1 MAGTRGPRTY
11 ATGLRRDLD
20 VLTALAEHRDGA
32 LGVARLAEAVGR
44 DPSQVSRALA
54 ALAEEGLVD
63 RDAGTGRYRLG
74 WRLYALAAQTAE
86 AHLAAT
92 ATPFLQHLVAR
103 LGETV
108 HLCVLR
114 GAEVLTVASE
124 SPSHAFRAVGW
135 AGFGVPAATT
145 SAGRVL
151 VADWGPDVL
160 RSWFSAEHLGPGF
173 TAGRLGPGAPR
184 TVEALI
190 DEVAAIAARGY
201 AVVEEEF
208 EVGVVGASAPVRD
221 ARGSTVAALNV
232 VGPAG
237 RLGARLDAAGQ
248 VTAAVAAELS
258 AALAEPPVPPVRR

>member
-1 MAGTRGPRTY
+1 M
-11 ATGLRRDLD
+11 
-20 VLTALAEHRDGA
+20 
-32 LGVARLAEAVGR
+32 
-44 DPSQVSRALA
+44 
-54 ALAEEGLVD
+54 
-63 RDAGTGRYRLG
+63 
-74 WRLYALAAQTAE
+74 
-86 AHLAAT
+86 
-92 ATPFLQHLVAR
+92 
-103 LGETV
+103 
-108 HLCVLR
+108 LR

-160 RSWFSAEHLGPGF
+160 RSWFTPE
-173 TAGRLGPGAPR
+173 RLGPGAPR
-184 TVEALI
+184 TVDALI
-190 DEVAAIAARGY
+190 DEVTAIAARGY

-221 ARGSTVAALNV
+221 ARGATVAAVNV

-258 AALAEPPVPPVRR
+258 AALAEPPVPSVRR